1 MKQTLFSRFLAV
13 STRCYRSWL
22 QNWFSYTLL
31 LIVLLAIWKK
41 HQNQVR
47 QLLGN
52 KQVQES
58 GFIASAQKEDLLTN
72 LAPEQTRRFIA
83 RFERTA
89 RQEEK
94 KFGIPAR
101 IILAVALVQSD
112 AGTNQAAISKH
123 NYFALRTGSGLAHYQ
138 SAWESFRAFSLVVN
152 QALAKQERPKTD
164 QEWIAFLQK
173 SKCLDTS
180 PQFEQLVKQALP

>member
-1 MKQTLFSRFLAV
+1 MKQTLLLRFWAI
-13 STRCYRSWL
+13 SKRCYQSWL

-41 HQNQVR
+41 HQNQV
-47 QLLGN
+47 QQFLGN

-58 GFIASAQKEDLLTN
+58 GFIRSTKNADLFTG
-72 LAPEQTRRFIA
+72 LAPEQTRQFVA

-101 IILAVALVQSD
+101 IILAVSLVQSS
-112 AGTNQAAISKH
+112 AGTNQAAVLKH
-123 NYFALRTGSGLAHYQ
+123 NYFALRSGIDLAQYP

-152 QALAKQERPKTD
+152 QALAKQDRPKTD

-173 SKCLDTS
+173 SNCLVTS
-180 PQFEQLVKQALP
+180 PEFEELVKQALP